1 VVTILIIS
9 PVLLVSALILAT
21 GHTAWRGSILELTVK
36 RPWQSLYSV
45 FVITGLALIPLDG
58 FTQEGAREIVR
69 LTIEQWR
76 GTSSHG
82 VFTMTIHRPDWERSM
97 SMRSWTRGDKDS
109 LVRVTEPPRDAD
121 NATLTI
127 DNNMWIFSPRVN
139 RVIKMPSSMLNQSWM
154 GSDFSNNDITK
165 GNEILNEYEHTLV
178 GIDQQD
184 GHEIYAIESIPN
196 EDAAVVWGREVLRI
210 RDDYILLEH
219 LFYDQDD
226 VLIKSLESLEIG
238 ERGGRT
244 VATRQ
249 RMARVEM
256 EDEWTEIYVEEMEF
270 GVELRNGLFTL
281 SNLRNPRE

>member
-1 VVTILIIS
+1 MTILIIGL
-9 PVLLVSALILAT
+9 VLFFSALILAT
-21 GHTAWRGSILELTVK
+21 GRTAWRGSILELVGK
-36 RPWQSLYSV
+36 RSWQSLYSV
-45 FVITGLALIPLDG
+45 FVITGLALISLDG
-58 FTQEGAREIVR
+58 FTQEEAREIVR
-69 LTIEQWR
+69 VTIEQWR

-82 VFTMTIHRPDWERSM
+82 AFTMTIHRPDWERSM

-127 DNNMWIFSPRVN
+127 DNNMWTFSPRVN
-139 RVIKMPSSMLNQSWM
+139 RVIKMPSSMINQSWM

-178 GIDQQD
+178 EIDHQD
-184 GHEIYAIESIPN
+184 GHEIYVIESIPN
-196 EDAAVVWGREVLRI
+196 EDAAVVWGREILRI
-210 RDDYILLEH
+210 RDDYILIEH
-219 LFYDQDD
+219 SFYDQDD
-226 VLIKSLESLEIG
+226 VLVKSLESLEIG
-238 ERGGRT
+238 ERGGRM

-270 GVELRNGLFTL
+270 GVELRDGFFTL

>member
-1 VVTILIIS
+1 MVTILIIGL
-9 PVLLVSALILAT
+9 VLFFSVLILAT

-238 ERGGRT
+238 ERGGRA

>member
-1 VVTILIIS
+1 MTILIIGL
-9 PVLLVSALILAT
+9 VLFFSVLILAT

>member
-1 VVTILIIS
+1 MTILIIGL
-9 PVLLVSALILAT
+9 VLFFSALILAT
-21 GHTAWRGSILELTVK
+21 GHIAWRGSILELAGK
-36 RPWQSLYSV
+36 RSWQSLYSV

-58 FTQEGAREIVR
+58 LAQEEAREIVR
-69 LTIEQWR
+69 VTIEQWR

-82 VFTMTIHRPDWERSM
+82 AFTMTIHRPNWERSM
-97 SMRSWTRGDKDS
+97 SMQSWTRGDKDS

-127 DNNMWIFSPRVN
+127 DNNMWSFSPRVN
-139 RVIKMPSSMLNQSWM
+139 RVIKMPSSMINQSWM
-154 GSDFSNNDITK
+154 GSDFSNNDITR

-178 GIDQQD
+178 EIDHQD
-184 GHEIYAIESIPN
+184 GHEIYVIESIPN
-196 EDAAVVWGREVLRI
+196 EDAAVVWGREILRI

-219 LFYDQDD
+219 SFYDQDD
-226 VLIKSLESLEIG
+226 VLVKSLESLEID
-238 ERGGRT
+238 ERGGRM

-270 GVELRNGLFTL
+270 GIELSDGLFTL

>member
-1 VVTILIIS
+1 MVTILIIGL
-9 PVLLVSALILAT
+9 VLFFSALILAT
-21 GHTAWRGSILELTVK
+21 GRTAWRGSILELAGK
-36 RPWQSLYSV
+36 RSWQSLYSV

-58 FTQEGAREIVR
+58 FTQEEAREIVR
-69 LTIEQWR
+69 VTIEQWR

-82 VFTMTIHRPDWERSM
+82 AFTMTIHRPDWERSM

-127 DNNMWIFSPRVN
+127 DNNMWTFSPRVN
-139 RVIKMPSSMLNQSWM
+139 RVIKMPSSMINQSWM
-154 GSDFSNNDITK
+154 GSDFSNNDITR

-178 GIDQQD
+178 EIDHQD
-184 GHEIYAIESIPN
+184 GHEIYVIESIPN
-196 EDAAVVWGREVLRI
+196 EDAAVVWGREILRI
-210 RDDYILLEH
+210 RDDYILIEH
-219 LFYDQDD
+219 SFYDQDD
-226 VLIKSLESLEIG
+226 VLVKSLESLEIG
-238 ERGGRT
+238 ERGGRM

-270 GVELRNGLFTL
+270 GIELSDGLFTL

>member
-1 VVTILIIS
+1 MVTILIIS
-9 PVLLVSALILAT
+9 PVLFFSALILSAV
-21 GHTAWRGSILELTVK
+21 HSAWRDSVLELTGK
-36 RPWQSLYSV
+36 RPWRSLYSV
-45 FVITGLALIPLDG
+45 FAIIGFALIPLDG
-58 FTQEGAREIVR
+58 FTQEEAREIVR
-69 LTIEQWR
+69 VTIEQWR
-76 GTSSHG
+76 GMSSRG
-82 VFTMTIHRPDWERSM
+82 VLTMTIHRPDWERSI

-109 LVRVTEPPRDAD
+109 LVRVTEPRRDAD

-127 DNNMWIFSPRVN
+127 DNNMWTFSPRVN

-154 GSDFSNNDITK
+154 GSDFSNNDITR

-238 ERGGRT
+238 ERGGRA

-270 GVELRNGLFTL
+270 GVEFRDGLFTL

>member
-1 VVTILIIS
+1 MVTILIIG
-9 PVLLVSALILAT
+9 PVLFFSVLILAT

>member
-1 VVTILIIS
+1 MINRHSANWFREILIIMYI
-9 PVLLVSALILAT
+9 VIET
-21 GHTAWRGSILELTVK
+21 FGSSGDE
-36 RPWQSLYSV
+36 
-45 FVITGLALIPLDG
+45 IPL
-58 FTQEGAREIVR
+58 IN
-69 LTIEQWR
+69 L
-76 GTSSHG
+76 
-82 VFTMTIHRPDWERSM
+82 
-97 SMRSWTRGDKDS
+97 
-109 LVRVTEPPRDAD
+109 
-121 NATLTI
+121 
-127 DNNMWIFSPRVN
+127 
-139 RVIKMPSSMLNQSWM
+139 
-154 GSDFSNNDITK
+154 
-165 GNEILNEYEHTLV
+165 
-178 GIDQQD
+178 GIALQQD

>member
-1 VVTILIIS
+1 VTILIIGL
-9 PVLLVSALILAT
+9 VLFFSVLILAT